1 MLADLWRRSGHF
13 EEPIETSRSGLQE
26 ITDVAT
32 RQVLQYEISLARQRE
47 TRRARSSELFD

>member
-13 EEPIETSRSGLQE
+13 EEAIEAGRSGLQE
-26 ITDVAT
+26 IIDAAT